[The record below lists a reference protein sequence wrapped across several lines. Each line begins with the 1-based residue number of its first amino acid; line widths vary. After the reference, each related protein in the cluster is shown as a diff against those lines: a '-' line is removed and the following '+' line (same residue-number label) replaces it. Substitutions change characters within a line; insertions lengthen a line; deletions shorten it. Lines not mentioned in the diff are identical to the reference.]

1 MKKTLE
7 ELAQELV
14 VSKGELK
21 KLLNQMGIVEANKT
35 GLSDK
40 QERFIRLIVSNQRQ
54 RHQEKIT
61 SESYGEQRIEEG
73 IEERGFPSVGEFVL
87 EQLEQKD
94 QTIIQLQ
101 KLLDQQ
107 QQLSL
112 EDKRMLRFFS
122 SQMIENT
129 REFISAEQIPFLDE
143 QIVEQLVQENKQLKQ
158 ENLRL
163 KQKEIRLTEEKQRVT
178 ENLNHWMNYYADLQ
192 EKYEKATA
200 EQTSF
205 LKKRWSFK

>member
-14 VSKGELK
+14 ISKGELK

-61 SESYGEQRIEEG
+61 SESYEEQRIEEG

-94 QTIIQLQ
+94 QTIAQLQ

-143 QIVEQLVQENKQLKQ
+143 QIVEKLVQENKQLKQ

-192 EKYEKATA
+192 EKYEKVTA

-205 LKKRWSFK
+205 LRKRWSFK

>member
-1 MKKTLE
+1 MEKTVE
-7 ELAQELV
+7 ELARELV
-14 VSKGELK
+14 ISKGELK
-21 KLLNQMGIVEANKT
+21 KLLNQIGVVEANKT

-40 QERFIRLIVSNQRQ
+40 QVRFLRLIVGNQRQ

-61 SESYGEQRIEEG
+61 SESYEEQVLEEG
-73 IEERGFPSVGEFVL
+73 VEERGFPSVGEFVL

-94 QTIIQLQ
+94 QTIAQLQ

-122 SQMIENT
+122 SQMLENT
-129 REFISAEQIPFLDE
+129 REFIPAEQIPFLDE
-143 QIVEQLVQENKQLKQ
+143 QIVQQLVQENKQLKQ
-158 ENLRL
+158 ENLHL

-192 EKYEKATA
+192 DKYEKATA
-200 EQTSF
+200 GQSSF

>member
-1 MKKTLE
+1 MEKTVE
-7 ELAQELV
+7 ELARELMI
-14 VSKGELK
+14 SKGELK
-21 KLLNQMGIVEANKT
+21 KLLNQIGVVEANKT

-40 QERFIRLIVSNQRQ
+40 QVRFLRLIVGNQRQ

-61 SESYGEQRIEEG
+61 SESYEEQVLEEAV
-73 IEERGFPSVGEFVL
+73 EERGFPSVGEFVL

-94 QTIIQLQ
+94 QTIAQLQ

-122 SQMIENT
+122 SQMLENT
-129 REFISAEQIPFLDE
+129 REFIPAEQIPFLDE
-143 QIVEQLVQENKQLKQ
+143 QIVQQLVQENKQLKQ

-192 EKYEKATA
+192 DKYEKATA
-200 EQTSF
+200 GQSSF

>member
-1 MKKTLE
+1 MNKTLE

-14 VSKGELK
+14 ISKGQLK
-21 KLLNQMGIVEANKT
+21 KLLNQMGIVDVGKT

-40 QERFIRLIVSNQRQ
+40 QVKFIRLIVSSQRQ
-54 RHQEKIT
+54 RQQEKIT
-61 SESYGEQRIEEG
+61 AESYEEQILEESV
-73 IEERGFPSVGEFVL
+73 EERGFPSVGEFVL

-94 QTIIQLQ
+94 RTITQLQ

-122 SQMIENT
+122 SQLIENT
-129 REFISAEQIPFLDE
+129 REFISSEQIPFLDE
-143 QIVEQLVQENKQLKQ
+143 QIVEKLVLENKQLKQ

-192 EKYEKATA
+192 EKYDKATA
-200 EQTSF
+200 GQTSF

>member
-1 MKKTLE
+1 MNKTLE

-14 VSKGELK
+14 ISKGQLK
-21 KLLNQMGIVEANKT
+21 KLLNQMGIVDVGKT

-40 QERFIRLIVSNQRQ
+40 QVKFIRLIVSSQRQ
-54 RHQEKIT
+54 RQQEKIT
-61 SESYGEQRIEEG
+61 TESYEEQILEESV
-73 IEERGFPSVGEFVL
+73 EERGFPSVGEFVL

-94 QTIIQLQ
+94 RTITQLQ

-122 SQMIENT
+122 SQLIENT
-129 REFISAEQIPFLDE
+129 REFISSEQIPFLDE
-143 QIVEQLVQENKQLKQ
+143 QIVEKLVLENKQLKQ

-192 EKYEKATA
+192 EKYDKATA
-200 EQTSF
+200 GQTSF

>member
-14 VSKGELK
+14 ISKGELK
-21 KLLNQMGIVEANKT
+21 KLLNQMGIVEANKM

-61 SESYGEQRIEEG
+61 SESYEEQRIEEG

-192 EKYEKATA
+192 EKYEKSTA

-205 LKKRWSFK
+205 LRKRWSFK

>member
-1 MKKTLE
+1 MEKTVE
-7 ELAQELV
+7 ELARELV
-14 VSKGELK
+14 ISKGELK
-21 KLLNQMGIVEANKT
+21 KLLNQIGVVEANKT

-40 QERFIRLIVSNQRQ
+40 QVKFIRLIVGNQRQ

-61 SESYGEQRIEEG
+61 SESYEEQVLEEG

-94 QTIIQLQ
+94 QTIAQLQ

-122 SQMIENT
+122 SQMLENT
-129 REFISAEQIPFLDE
+129 REFIPAEQIPFLDE
-143 QIVEQLVQENKQLKQ
+143 RIVQQLVQENKQLKQ

-192 EKYEKATA
+192 DKYEKATA
-200 EQTSF
+200 GQSSF

>member
-1 MKKTLE
+1 MNKTLE

-14 VSKGELK
+14 ISKGQLK
-21 KLLNQMGIVEANKT
+21 KLLNQMGIVDVGKT

-40 QERFIRLIVSNQRQ
+40 QVKFIRLIVSSQRQ
-54 RHQEKIT
+54 RQQEKIT
-61 SESYGEQRIEEG
+61 TESYEEQILEESA
-73 IEERGFPSVGEFVL
+73 EERGFPSVGEFVL

-94 QTIIQLQ
+94 RTITQLQ

-122 SQMIENT
+122 SQLIENT
-129 REFISAEQIPFLDE
+129 REFISSEQIPFLDE
-143 QIVEQLVQENKQLKQ
+143 QIVEKLVLENKQLKQ

-192 EKYEKATA
+192 EKYDKATA
-200 EQTSF
+200 GQTSF

>member
-1 MKKTLE
+1 MEKTIE
-7 ELAQELV
+7 ELAQELL
-14 VSKGELK
+14 VSKGAIK
-21 KLLNQMGIVEANKT
+21 RILNQMGIVVVGKSA
-35 GLSDK
+35 LSSK
-40 QERFIRLIVSNQRQ
+40 QTKFIRLIVDNQRLRQ
-54 RHQEKIT
+54 QKRIT
-61 SESYGEQRIEEG
+61 SESPREQILEDPIEEK
-73 IEERGFPSVGEFVL
+73 GFPSVGEFVL

-122 SQMIENT
+122 NQMTENT
-129 REFISAEQIPFLDE
+129 REFISSEKIPFLDE
-143 QIVEQLVQENKQLKQ
+143 QIVETLVLENKQLKQ

-163 KQKEIRLTEEKQRVT
+163 KQKEISLAEEKQRVT

-192 EKYEKATA
+192 DKYEKATA
-200 EQTSF
+200 GQTSF

>member
-1 MKKTLE
+1 MEKTVE
-7 ELAQELV
+7 ELARELV
-14 VSKGELK
+14 ISKGELK
-21 KLLNQMGIVEANKT
+21 KLLNQIGVVEANKT

-40 QERFIRLIVSNQRQ
+40 QVRFLRLIVGNQRQ

-61 SESYGEQRIEEG
+61 SESYEEQVLEEG

-94 QTIIQLQ
+94 QTIAQLQ

-122 SQMIENT
+122 SQMLENT
-129 REFISAEQIPFLDE
+129 REFIPAEQIPFLDE
-143 QIVEQLVQENKQLKQ
+143 QIVQQLVQENKQLKQ
-158 ENLRL
+158 ENLHL

-192 EKYEKATA
+192 DKYEKATA
-200 EQTSF
+200 GQSSF

>member
-1 MKKTLE
+1 MNKTLE

-14 VSKGELK
+14 ISKGQLK
-21 KLLNQMGIVEANKT
+21 KLLNQMGIVDVGKT

-40 QERFIRLIVSNQRQ
+40 QVKFIRLIVGSQRQ
-54 RHQEKIT
+54 RQQEKIT
-61 SESYGEQRIEEG
+61 TESYEEQILEESV
-73 IEERGFPSVGEFVL
+73 EERGFPSVGEFVL

-94 QTIIQLQ
+94 RTITQLQ

-122 SQMIENT
+122 SQLIENT
-129 REFISAEQIPFLDE
+129 REFISSEQIPFLDE
-143 QIVEQLVQENKQLKQ
+143 QIVEKLVLENKQLKQ

-192 EKYEKATA
+192 EKYDKATA
-200 EQTSF
+200 GQTSF